1 MLTYCKCIYVFMYSL
16 CFLILSLINLLYKW
30 PIVCVL
36 CNILFCS
43 FLFFFSSVQFSH
55 LVSIMMWM
63 VRVIA
68 RSIIITNRIWS
79 AIFSNTF
86 NVITKMHVFS
96 NLNKHLQM
104 ISMIF
109 VTHVDAM
116 ISLSIQTFNFQRCA
130 HPQRQLRE
138 MENCTLVQWL
148 KGENTIKCIKRIKTD

>member
-1 MLTYCKCIYVFMYSL
+1 
-16 CFLILSLINLLYKW
+16 
-30 PIVCVL
+30 
-36 CNILFCS
+36 
-43 FLFFFSSVQFSH
+43 
-55 LVSIMMWM
+55 
-63 VRVIA
+63 
-68 RSIIITNRIWS
+68 
-79 AIFSNTF
+79 
-86 NVITKMHVFS
+86 
-96 NLNKHLQM
+96 M